1 MSEQLVLDPYR
12 DFPAW
17 LTSRGMNHRM
27 ARALEMELGIT
38 DYDALLAC
46 ARPMNVR
53 FELLAVA
60 KERLPFAAY
69 AVLRQVL
76 EGCPLEG
83 GTSGESCG
91 FRCSTSP
98 HAAIAALLDA
108 IVTTLSGL
116 SQELFHSAQRFSCLY
131 SGGQESVEDVQADT
145 GCNEDSTQLDTTQN
159 SQQPWQ
165 IEREREDDKGSPQLK
180 TVHKVFI
187 RSVVE
192 LWISMW
198 TAATASHFPVS
209 ASCSLKADG
218 HLMEFPPSTE
228 SELPDETLPPHPS
241 LRVKTEGLIG
251 DSVKDLVD
259 GKHADREESGEIHPS
274 DWFPAESPDT
284 FCSAESVGG
293 SRTADVRPCE
303 VTSRVDGDGARQ
315 GEDWRRLAL
324 GSNLPPPLLP
334 LQPPGF
340 AGNADGFGQR
350 ATSGERQSYPAE
362 RPVQSSWKQ
371 AGTGRNS
378 KRDSQPRGLPPR
390 PFICDECGRGFANR
404 SHLLVHVRRHTGE
417 RPFCCEECGKRFS
430 QAFCLARHRRLHSG
444 EKPFMCHEC
453 GMRFKL
459 KHHLLRHDNTH
470 RGERLFSCEQCGT
483 GFAHVTRLLKH
494 CAWHREQAIA
504 ASMPPAVGAEVKSEN
519 DQYSSSTFDQP
530 S

>member
-165 IEREREDDKGSPQLK
+165 IEREREDDK
-180 TVHKVFI
+180 
-187 RSVVE
+187 
-192 LWISMW
+192 
-198 TAATASHFPVS
+198 
-209 ASCSLKADG
+209 DG